1 MLLIKLKK
9 RVLRMEFEIENK
21 VLKKYYQENG
31 EAIVVI
37 PENVISIGSRAF
49 KDCKSLQSVIIPEGV
64 TSIGNVAFS
73 NCKSLQS
80 VIIPKS
86 VTSIGGRAFHN
97 TPWLKN
103 QRKKNLFVIVN
114 GILIDGLTCK
124 VDIIIPEGV
133 TSISDFTFFG
143 CSSLQSLVIP
153 EGVTSIGDCAFW
165 GCLNLQSV
173 VIPKGITSIGD
184 EAFGGCDSLQSVI
197 IPGNAVNIGS
207 YAFSKGIKIIFSHD
221 DMKFPILLKNSWG
234 GYVEEVNMAEFYT
247 EPTFENFVKMKSA
260 SYKIPFALLR
270 AYCYGEQEYKG
281 YIKRSIIRVAQWII
295 YNEDYKLLEYI
306 LAGDFINKNNIDRII
321 QYAVDS
327 QKNEMFVML
336 NNFKSENNLYK
347 KDNFD
352 I

>member
-1 MLLIKLKK
+1 M
-9 RVLRMEFEIENK
+9 
-21 VLKKYYQENG
+21 
-31 EAIVVI
+31 
-37 PENVISIGSRAF
+37 
-49 KDCKSLQSVIIPEGV
+49 
-64 TSIGNVAFS
+64 
-73 NCKSLQS
+73 
-80 VIIPKS
+80 
-86 VTSIGGRAFHN
+86 
-97 TPWLKN
+97 
-103 QRKKNLFVIVN
+103 
-114 GILIDGLTCK
+114 
-124 VDIIIPEGV
+124 
-133 TSISDFTFFG
+133 
-143 CSSLQSLVIP
+143 
-153 EGVTSIGDCAFW
+153 
-165 GCLNLQSV
+165 
-173 VIPKGITSIGD
+173 
-184 EAFGGCDSLQSVI
+184 I

-260 SYKIPFALLR
+260 GYKIPFALLKT
-270 AYCYGEQEYKG
+270 YCYGEQEYNS
-281 YIKRSIIRVAQWII
+281 YIKRSIIRAAQWII
-295 YNEDYKLLEYI
+295 DNEDYKLLEYI